1 MIDKFT
7 EVYLNIITEAFYR
20 YDYNEVLIATLEVT
34 NEGKDPWVKGETGV
48 KVLQQLKN
56 VGGPESL
63 GGREIFTDKGVSGS
77 HEYWKK
83 SEAEEDRLYE
93 LTKYIVSYWTGRKN
107 SGSQFDIN
115 LYNIVSKA
123 ANIDGRGTNNMTAPE
138 VGQVAYA
145 IWKALNARI
154 NKLNQNAKSI
164 QDSGIDLEKEFPIGK
179 KFENLT
185 LKLKDIKES
194 TFSQGRYASNVTY
207 ILVCEDPASDLGFKY
222 NVRLSNS
229 DINNNL
235 GIKLFKYLQEL
246 QKMGESIEN
255 LGMNIEFETAS
266 ISRVDAK
273 WKVIT
278 LNRAKVLKPTLQEIE
293 EFNAELEDR
302 KFEEQNKKWKEEE
315 RKQQEKEQIIAQ
327 TMMKDMEPICND
339 EEKIRE
345 FFKEY
350 IKMGR
355 SKVGTIYARSD
366 FHLLWRAFM
375 KNYKELTGKEFKL

>member
-7 EVYLNIITEAFYR
+7 EAYLNIISEAFYR
-20 YDYNEVLIATLEVT
+20 YNYNEVLIATLEIT
-34 NEGKDPWVKGETGV
+34 NEGKDPWVKGETGA

-56 VGGPESL
+56 VGGAESYGGSYL
-63 GGREIFTDKGVSGS
+63 GGS
-77 HEYWKK
+77 HASWGK
-83 SEAEEDRLYE
+83 SEAEQDKLYE
-93 LTKYIVSYWTGRKN
+93 LTKYIVGYWKGKSN
-107 SGSQFDIN
+107 SGSRFDID
-115 LYNIVSKA
+115 LYYKVSNA
-123 ANIDGRGTNNMTAPE
+123 ANINGRGTNNMTAPE

-154 NKLNQNAKSI
+154 NKIERNTQSI

-207 ILVCEDPASDLGFKY
+207 ILVCEDPSSDLGFKY

-229 DINNNL
+229 DTKNNL

-246 QKMGESIEN
+246 QKMGDSIEN

-266 ISRVDAK
+266 ISRVDPK

-355 SKVGTIYARSD
+355 LKVGTIYARSD
-366 FHLLWRAFM
+366 FHLLWRTFM

>member
-20 YDYNEVLIATLEVT
+20 YKYDEVLVATLEIT
-34 NEGKDPWVKGETGV
+34 NEGKDPWIKGETGA

-56 VGGPESL
+56 VGGAESL
-63 GGREIFTDKGVSGS
+63 AGREIYTDNGISGS
-77 HEYWKK
+77 HEYLKK
-83 SEAEEDRLYE
+83 SEAEQDRLYE
-93 LTKYIVSYWTGRKN
+93 LTKYIVGYWKGKSN
-107 SGSQFDIN
+107 SGSRFDID
-115 LYNIVSKA
+115 LYYKVSNA
-123 ANIDGRGTNNMTAPE
+123 ANINGRGTNNMTAPE

-194 TFSQGRYASNVTY
+194 TFSQGRYVSNVTY
-207 ILVCEDPASDLGFKY
+207 ILVCEDPSSDLGFKY

-229 DINNNL
+229 DTNNNL

-246 QKMGESIEN
+246 QKMGDSIEN

-266 ISRVDAK
+266 ISRVDPK